1 MYSSSE
7 NKVYI
12 HGILT
17 YMNVLNE
24 EFAYYVRIIFHCTY
38 MLWIYKY
45 FEALFY
51 LQLQVWV
58 NELPY
63 LIYN

>member
-1 MYSSSE
+1 
-7 NKVYI
+7 
-12 HGILT
+12 
-17 YMNVLNE
+17 MNVLNE
-24 EFAYYVRIIFHCTY
+24 EFAYYVRIIFHYTN

>member
-1 MYSSSE
+1 
-7 NKVYI
+7 
-12 HGILT
+12 
-17 YMNVLNE
+17 MNVLNE
-24 EFAYYVRIIFHCTY
+24 EFAYYVRIIFHYTY